1 MNIKLFKTTVFALCA
16 LMLTACGASNGSS
29 QSAQSAEVETQ
40 TDTNTKE
47 TAVFADTQGPTSL
60 DPAESWNSWYTSRY
74 GITETLYKLDD
85 SLVPQPLLAL
95 SCEMTDDTTWVITLR
110 DDVTFQN

>member
-16 LMLTACGASNGSS
+16 IMIFTACGASNGSS

-40 TDTNTKE
+40 TDSNTKE
-47 TAVFADTQGPTSL
+47 TAVFADTQGPTNL

-74 GITETLYKLDD
+74 GITETLYNLMT
-85 SLVPQPLLAL
+85 AL
-95 SCEMTDDTTWVITLR
+95 FLSRFWP
-110 DDVTFQN
+110 FHAK